1 MRRFFQAFSNF
12 MHGRYGSDTLN
23 NCLIGLLIFLWLVN
37 VFVFNFYAS
46 LVIDL
51 FEIAVLALVLF
62 RSFSRNINKRSLEN
76 RKFLPFYNRVKNWIQ
91 LNIRKFKE
99 RKDYRYIKCPA
110 CKAQLRVRN
119 QKGKHTVHCPKC
131 NYDFEKRIR

>member
-12 MHGRYGSDTLN
+12 MQGRYGSDTLN

-99 RKDYRYIKCPA
+99 RKDYRYIKWSRLQGSAARAQPKG
-110 CKAQLRVRN
+110 KAHCALSKMQLRL
-119 QKGKHTVHCPKC
+119 
-131 NYDFEKRIR
+131 